1 MMQDD
6 GLVGPHID
14 RQGRVDQSYCNGCIL
29 TSTMITGIMSLEQLW
44 VPAI

>member
-14 RQGRVDQSYCNGCIL
+14 RQGRVDQSFAL
-29 TSTMITGIMSLEQLW
+29 DVAQ
-44 VPAI
+44 VQ